1 MSHRSILT
9 DLYRGGV
16 WFVTIVFAGYVL
28 VISQSNPL
36 HLALWLRTDLLAIG
50 GTLLIPL
57 LIVSAIQFD
66 ESHPFRSLYWGM
78 LIVTALMGFGIAQ
91 FQNLFT
97 PSLLVYG
104 PQASQ
109 VFPAPD
115 VRKTPAPAHLSDE
128 ETIKAIVAAELD
140 AIAGRNLLA
149 LESLY
154 APNAQVINRGHSP
167 SDLADDII
175 HRGWPAIRQMH
186 YMSLITQTNYRTP
199 IILSDVSIHVDGD
212 RAEAVH
218 SGIIRNGV
226 YFPDVSIYSFERIN
240 GQWKIVQLEFGN
252 K

>member
-16 WFVTIVFAGYVL
+16 WFVTTMFAGYVL
-28 VISQSNPL
+28 VISQSNSL

-78 LIVTALMGFGIAQ
+78 LIVSALMGFGIAQ

-104 PQASQ
+104 PQASE
-109 VFPAPD
+109 VFPECEIQASPE
-115 VRKTPAPAHLSDE
+115 PAHLSDE
-128 ETIKAIVAAELD
+128 DTIKAIVAAELD
-140 AIAGRNLLA
+140 AISRRNLLA

-186 YMSLITQTNYRTP
+186 YMSLITQSNYRTP
-199 IILSDVSIHVDGD
+199 IILSDISIHVDGD

-218 SGIIRNGV
+218 AGIIRNGV
-226 YFPDVSIYSFERIN
+226 YYPDISIYSFERIN